1 MIVIAKPSTASQ
13 VPQPKIPVFHFHRRP
28 YVHLHADQALE
39 GAVRLV
45 VVDHGAHQ
53 VAVQNVNEHVAA
65 HDQVVRIP
73 IGGNEFGQIL
83 GLA

>member
-1 MIVIAKPSTASQ
+1 
-13 VPQPKIPVFHFHRRP
+13 
-28 YVHLHADQALE
+28 
-39 GAVRLV
+39 VRLV